1 MHTFVSHLHEFV
13 RLYEDVNQF
22 TTQGLEKMNDLCTG
36 YYFRSN
42 NKRDNPLVQLLHKR
56 NRIEINNYEEE
67 Y

>member
-42 NKRDNPLVQLLHKR
+42 NKRDNALYH
-56 NRIEINNYEEE
+56 I
-67 Y
+67 